1 MIIWKRNATV
11 GSDATQSLA
20 EGPSRIAL
28 DTSVFIY
35 QLQANPKYLGLTD
48 EIFAWLQRPKSQ
60 GVTSTLTMTELLV
73 GPYRDRNQQKADEIY
88 GLLSTFPNLAWIP
101 PSLEIADA
109 AARLRARHG
118 LRTPDA
124 LVAATAIHTGA
135 TGLITND
142 VTFRR
147 ISELQILV
155 LDDLLQS
162 PGRAK

>member
-1 MIIWKRNATV
+1 V
-11 GSDATQSLA
+11 GVAQLSRWLKTH
-20 EGPSRIAL
+20 SRIAL

-35 QLQANPKYLGLTD
+35 HLQANLTYIGLTD

-60 GVTSTLTMTELLV
+60 AVTSTITMTELLV
-73 GPYRDRNQQKADEIY
+73 QPYRDRNQQRADEIY

-109 AARLRARHG
+109 AARLRAKHG
-118 LRTPDA
+118 LRTPGA
-124 LVAATAIHTGA
+124 LQAATAIQTGA

-142 VTFRR
+142 ATFRR
-147 ISELQILV
+147 LSDLEVLV

-162 PGRAK
+162 R